1 MEIDFEVYFC
11 LVKKILFIIIVVMCL
26 KPILPV
32 VEYVVNYEYIS
43 KVLCVN
49 KAKPMM
55 HCDGKCHLKKEL
67 ANASDNENPISDK
80 KITVHAFEILF
91 FQEINTFQ
99 FTSNFKNNP
108 SELNA
113 KYANLYFRL
122 KGDSVFHPP
131 SSIS

>member
-67 ANASDNENPISDK
+67 ANASDSENPISDK
-80 KITVHAFEILF
+80 KIKRELKKYLINWQREKKNILF
-91 FQEINTFQ
+91 
-99 FTSNFKNNP
+99 K
-108 SELNA
+108 
-113 KYANLYFRL
+113 
-122 KGDSVFHPP
+122 
-131 SSIS
+131 ISKVIDI